1 MFTVVAITVLLILIT
16 LGVHIAVAL
25 GLVAVGLI
33 LFSGVNIPITLAAQA
48 AWDGIDKYALVAIP
62 FFMFAGNIMSRGDLA
77 LIILDLIGCVVRWF
91 RGGVALAVAVSSV
104 FFAAVN
110 GSSVACAVA
119 LGPAASRLLPQEG
132 YPKQFAAALV
142 AVCGTLGL
150 MIPPS
155 LTFILI
161 GSIVGL
167 PVSDLF
173 IAGII
178 PGLLEAA
185 LLGLTTLVLSRMHG
199 YGGQTR
205 PIDLPGFASRLPRAA
220 GALMMPVLII
230 GSIYAGLFTP
240 TEVSALAAV
249 YAIVLVLFIYRTA
262 TLATVWKTAQESVM
276 QSVLIYGI
284 LLSSGLL
291 TVVLTRLGLAAEL
304 TRFMIEY
311 QVSAFQFLLAVNIAL
326 IIVGMFIDGVS
337 MIVLFAPLLFPMAQA
352 AGVNPIHLAVIMT
365 ALVEVATLTPPVG
378 LNLFVMSR
386 ITSLPMSA
394 MIAGVFPFYA
404 MRVIALILINAI
416 PWLSLAL
423 LGK

>member
-1 MFTVVAITVLLILIT
+1 MTTALTIAILLVLIS

-33 LFSGVNIPITLAAQA
+33 VVSGVNIPITLAAQA

-62 FFMFAGNIMSRGDLA
+62 FFIFAGNIMSRGDLA

-91 RGGVALAVAVSSV
+91 RGGIALAVAVSSV

-119 LGPAASRLLPQEG
+119 LGPAATRLMPQEG

-173 IAGII
+173 IAGIV
-178 PGLLEAA
+178 PGLLEAT
-185 LLGLTTLVLSRMHG
+185 LLGITTIVIARLRG
-199 YGGQTR
+199 YGGKTQ
-205 PIDLPGFASRLPRAA
+205 PIDLPGFTRRLPRAL
-220 GALMMPVLII
+220 GAIAMPILII
-230 GSIYAGLFTP
+230 GTIYAGLFTP
-240 TEVSALAAV
+240 TEVSALAAI
-249 YAIVLVLFIYRTA
+249 YAAVLVLFVYRTA
-262 TLATVWKTAQESVM
+262 NLLVVWRTAKETVTQT
-276 QSVLIYGI
+276 VLIYGI

-291 TVVLTRLGLAAEL
+291 TVVLTRLGLAEEL
-304 TRFMIEY
+304 SRFMVEY
-311 QVSAFQFLLAVNIAL
+311 QVSAFQFLLVVNLVL
-326 IIVGMFIDGVS
+326 IVVGMFIDGVS
-337 MIVLFAPLLFPMAQA
+337 MIVLFAPLLFPMATA
-352 AGVNPIHLAVIMT
+352 AGINPLHFGVIMT

-378 LNLFVMSR
+378 LNLFVMAR
-386 ITSLPMSA
+386 ITSLPIHSVIM
-394 MIAGVFPFYA
+394 GVLPFYA
-404 MRVIALILINAI
+404 ARVVGLILINAI
-416 PWLSLAL
+416 PYLSLAL
-423 LGK
+423 L

>member
-1 MFTVVAITVLLILIT
+1 MTTALTIAILLVLIS

-33 LFSGVNIPITLAAQA
+33 VVSGVNIPITLAAQA

-62 FFMFAGNIMSRGDLA
+62 FFIFAGNIMSRGDLA

-91 RGGVALAVAVSSV
+91 RGGIALAVAVSSV

-119 LGPAASRLLPQEG
+119 LGPAATRLMPQEG

-173 IAGII
+173 IAGIV
-178 PGLLEAA
+178 PGLLEAT
-185 LLGLTTLVLSRMHG
+185 LLGITTLVITRLRG
-199 YGGQTR
+199 YGGKTQ
-205 PIDLPGFASRLPRAA
+205 PIDLPGFTRRLPRAL
-220 GALMMPVLII
+220 GAIAMPILII
-230 GSIYAGLFTP
+230 GTIYAGLFTP
-240 TEVSALAAV
+240 TEVSALAAI
-249 YAIVLVLFIYRTA
+249 YAAVLVLFVYRTA
-262 TLATVWKTAQESVM
+262 NLLAVWRTAKETVTQT
-276 QSVLIYGI
+276 VLIYGI

-291 TVVLTRLGLAAEL
+291 TVVLTRLGLAEEL
-304 TRFMIEY
+304 SRFMVEY
-311 QVSAFQFLLAVNIAL
+311 QVSAFQFLLVVNLVL
-326 IIVGMFIDGVS
+326 IVVGMFIDGVS
-337 MIVLFAPLLFPMAQA
+337 MIVLFAPLLFPMATA
-352 AGVNPIHLAVIMT
+352 AGINPLHFGVIMT

-378 LNLFVMSR
+378 LNLFVMAR
-386 ITSLPMSA
+386 ITSLPIHSVIM
-394 MIAGVFPFYA
+394 GVLPFYA
-404 MRVIALILINAI
+404 ARVLGLILINAI
-416 PWLSLAL
+416 PYLSLAL
-423 LGK
+423 L